1 MYESY
6 PLEVRRSKF
15 LIVFSYI
22 VDGILD
28 NKRVFE
34 TVLRTNRLLTLQKK
48 MSIGAFSNRANDQRH
63 LLEGGKKY
71 TFRSS
76 GNFNRRFFVFSNK
89 IFFFP
94 LDISTRKDMFYHRVH
109 RTVSL
114 QLYPRTIV
122 YFYK

>member
-15 LIVFSYI
+15 LIVFSYM

-34 TVLRTNRLLTLQKK
+34 TVLSKESFINVAKK

-63 LLEGGKKY
+63 LLEGGKKIY
-71 TFRSS
+71 VSK
-76 GNFNRRFFVFSNK
+76 RR
-89 IFFFP
+89 
-94 LDISTRKDMFYHRVH
+94 
-109 RTVSL
+109 
-114 QLYPRTIV
+114 
-122 YFYK
+122 